1 MDVYSLTDVGKE
13 RANNQDAFSNYFHS
27 RFTLLIVSD
36 GMGGHNAG
44 EVASHCAVESAQEF
58 MIQNKEA
65 DQPEELLID
74 AIHYANSEIFHR
86 AQNNPAYFNM
96 GTTIVAALIMDRF
109 AAIAHVGDSRCYLLR
124 GGELRQVTRDHSL
137 VEDLMRKGLLTE
149 EDAKNHPDRSA
160 VTRALGTDLDVEVD
174 MDPIQL
180 EEGDVLLLATDGL
193 SNMVDKEQIQNILSR
208 DQSAKTICEQL
219 ISTANRNG
227 GVDNITATVYKYR
240 S

>member
-1 MDVYSLTDVGKE
+1 
-13 RANNQDAFSNYFHS
+13 
-27 RFTLLIVSD
+27 
-36 GMGGHNAG
+36 
-44 EVASHCAVESAQEF
+44 
-58 MIQNKEA
+58 
-65 DQPEELLID
+65 
-74 AIHYANSEIFHR
+74 
-86 AQNNPAYFNM
+86 
-96 GTTIVAALIMDRF
+96 
-109 AAIAHVGDSRCYLLR
+109 
-124 GGELRQVTRDHSL
+124 
-137 VEDLMRKGLLTE
+137 MRKGLLTE

-160 VTRALGTDLDVEVD
+160 VTRALGTDSDVEVD

>member
-86 AQNNPAYFNM
+86 AQNNPA
-96 GTTIVAALIMDRF
+96 
-109 AAIAHVGDSRCYLLR
+109 
-124 GGELRQVTRDHSL
+124 
-137 VEDLMRKGLLTE
+137 
-149 EDAKNHPDRSA
+149 
-160 VTRALGTDLDVEVD
+160 
-174 MDPIQL
+174 
-180 EEGDVLLLATDGL
+180 
-193 SNMVDKEQIQNILSR
+193 
-208 DQSAKTICEQL
+208 
-219 ISTANRNG
+219 
-227 GVDNITATVYKYR
+227 
-240 S
+240 